1 MRLLTLYQNL
11 LNTNNKA
18 QFESN
23 LEQDL
28 ELEPNTKLALVNANM
43 VFNLNIVEIT
53 RLNNT
58 IKFFTSL
65 ADRQANIFNSVELD
79 LGTFTSSSLLDNLQ
93 YSINSSLPYLGDL
106 KITAGLSSQ
115 CTVDDNN
122 NLNIQL
128 KQATS
133 QVFDPV
139 LNPNDL
145 LEIDNTTGT
154 PTMVRSATASLTFGG
169 YALMD
174 KIPMNNGPALANFKL
189 DGFEP
194 GIQDFAVGLVN
205 EVVDYNVITALQ
217 PSDYLVCLTTQ
228 DTGEGVNYAVA
239 GSIIGIGAVIVTNV
253 PVVENDVIFMRI
265 SDGGVQFVINAEA
278 FLDPVPFKQQ
288 LGKSDNYVY
297 MTLVGSGTRMEY
309 GSYHFDPF
317 FVVPSGDTGKV
328 DIDLTGI
335 FTLDFN
341 NSGDL
346 PLILGFS
353 NDLVDG
359 RLVIQGGVTTFN
371 ASDPLAL
378 ELAEDSGFNISIDN
392 LPLKSFNFT
401 EGVNKSQPI
410 LHTVPQGIRDSNG
423 VVSYVPPYRVEINL
437 NNAFPLNLR
446 NLRFSVRNVK
456 DNSLVPLKEITF
468 SIAIL

>member
-1 MRLLTLYQNL
+1 MRLLTLYQDL

-23 LEQDL
+23 MEQDL

-53 RLNNT
+53 TLNNK
-58 IKFFTSL
+58 ISFFTSL
-65 ADRQANIFNSVELD
+65 DNVDLVELD
-79 LGTFTSSSLLDNLQ
+79 LGTFTNTTLLNNLQ

-128 KQATS
+128 KQASS
-133 QVFDPV
+133 QVFDPI

-145 LEIDNTTGT
+145 LEIDNTSGT

-174 KIPMNNGPALANFKL
+174 KVPMNKGPALSNFKL

-194 GIQDFAVGLVN
+194 GIQDFVIGLVN
-205 EVVDYNVITALQ
+205 EVVDYSVITALQ
-217 PSDYLVCLTTQ
+217 PSDYLVCLTTF
-228 DTGEGVNYAVA
+228 DTGEGVNYAVS
-239 GSIIGIGAVIVTNV
+239 GSILNKNVVTNV
-253 PVVENDVIFMRI
+253 PVVENDAIFMRI
-265 SDGGVQFVINAEA
+265 SEGGVQFVINDEA

-288 LGKSDNYVY
+288 LGKTDNYVY
-297 MTLVGSGTRMEY
+297 MTLVGEGTRMEY

-317 FVVPSGDTGKV
+317 FVVPSGNTGKL

-335 FTLDFN
+335 FALDFN

-353 NDLVDG
+353 NDLNPDG
-359 RLVIQGGVTTFN
+359 RIVIQGGVTTFN
-371 ASDPLAL
+371 ASDPLGL
-378 ELAEDSGFNISIDN
+378 ELAEDSGLNISIDN

-410 LHTVPQGIRDSNG
+410 LHTVPQGNRDSNG

-437 NNAFPLNLR
+437 NNAFQLNLR

-456 DNSLVPLKEITF
+456 DNSLVPLKEITL